1 MKRMKIGAH
10 VSIAGGVELAP
21 KRARNIEAE
30 CFQFFSRSPRG
41 GTYKK
46 ITDEK
51 AVNFL
56 KECEKWNFIPG
67 EDYIIHTP
75 YFINLASED
84 NRIYYG
90 SIKAISE
97 ELETADKLRAPY
109 VITHIGSG
117 KNISV
122 ENAEQRIKDRVWKA
136 LEAVHKNNN
145 YTALL
150 LLEIA
155 AGSGKI
161 LGDTIEE
168 IAYFIKKAQKFSIP
182 LGFCFDTCHA
192 FAAGYDLRTGNKTEK
207 IFEQIDKEI
216 GLDKLKV
223 IHFNDSKA
231 EFNSHKDRHAHIGKG
246 KIGEKGLREVVN
258 QAKKLKVNLYLETK
272 HDKIKE
278 DLILVKKFRQEADGV

>member
-1 MKRMKIGAH
+1 MKIGAH
-10 VSIAGGVELAP
+10 VSIAGGVEFAP
-21 KRARNIEAE
+21 GRATDIGAE

-41 GTYKK
+41 GVYKK
-46 ITDEK
+46 ITNEK
-51 AVNFL
+51 ADNFL
-56 KECEKWNFIPG
+56 KECEKGSFIPG

-75 YFINLASED
+75 YFINLASE
-84 NRIYYG
+84 NSRIYYG
-90 SIKAISE
+90 SIKVISE

-117 KNISV
+117 KDISV
-122 ENAEQRIKDRVWKA
+122 ENAEQKIKDRVWRA

-155 AGSGKI
+155 AGSGRI
-161 LGDTIEE
+161 IGDTIEE
-168 IAYFIKKAQKFSIP
+168 IAYFIEKARGSSIP

-192 FAAGYDLRTGNKTEK
+192 FAAGYDLRSEKKTKEVFRN
-207 IFEQIDKEI
+207 INDKI

-223 IHFNDSKA
+223 IHFNDSMA

-246 KIGEKGLREVVN
+246 EIGKEGLKEVVD
-258 QAKKLKVNLYLETK
+258 QAKKIKVNLYLETK

-278 DLILVKKFRQEADGV
+278 DLMLVKKFRREIRGI